1 MKNSYTLEQPKMGK
15 YKEPYQFQIEDIGN
29 NIFLFRS
36 RNDILLCFDQM
47 QEWLNSNVFTSE
59 EYITK

>member
-1 MKNSYTLEQPKMGK
+1 MGK